1 MKEAARPKGDFS
13 ETFFVDRIC
22 NGRNLG
28 RAYAVSIDPRC
39 ARMRDPL
46 GCTCAV
52 RNGGGIKTDR
62 GTGGTRWYSKRGAAN
77 TAPNEKFVRCQMQAG
92 RK

>member
-1 MKEAARPKGDFS
+1 VRHFLLIAFVMAATS
-13 ETFFVDRIC
+13 TV
-22 NGRNLG
+22 
-28 RAYAVSIDPRC
+28 AYAVSIDPRC

-77 TAPNEKFVRCQMQAG
+77 TAPNEKFVQCQMQAG